1 VACTPKEEW
10 MSPLGCFEMM
20 LSSWHEAIA
29 AEAAMR
35 SHVRCV
41 RHTLAGCLLGASI
54 AALSG
59 CGHSQQTQTAATTTT
74 QQQQQTSP
82 AVTVGGCGAYCQQAG
97 PPEGTRPATQ
107 PENPYERCLPEGEYG
122 CKPCPPSECVTVL
135 STSATVT
142 NGTFTVPIRCNLKV
156 RCEGIFI
163 VIDEHLAHI
172 AASEFLVQPGQ
183 DVTIGVAL
191 TQHGNELVQSGTS
204 FTGEAYVALKELG
217 FIVGDEV
224 NHRFELTS

>member
-1 VACTPKEEW
+1 MDEPA
-10 MSPLGCFEMM
+10 GCFETT
-20 LSSWHEAIA
+20 LLSWHKAIA
-29 AEAAMR
+29 AKAAMR
-35 SHVRCV
+35 SYVRGA

-59 CGHSQQTQTAATTTT
+59 CGHSQQTQTAAMTTT
-74 QQQQQTSP
+74 QQHTSP
-82 AVTVGGCGAYCQQAG
+82 AVTVGGCGTYCQQAG

-122 CKPCPPSECVTVL
+122 CKPCPPSACVNVL

-142 NGTFTVPIRCNLKV
+142 NGTFTVPIQCNRKV
-156 RCEGIFI
+156 QCEGIFI
-163 VIDEHLAHI
+163 VIDEQQLAHV

-183 DVTIGVAL
+183 NVTIGVAL

-224 NHRFELTS
+224 NHRFELTG